1 MPNEVLTTAETNL
14 IKNEDLATVRMID
27 FVSRFGYSTKKLMEL
42 LGVTRIIPKQA
53 GTALKRHRVKGSLN
67 TQQVGEGEVIP
78 LSKYETEDVPI
89 GEITLKK
96 WRKATSAEAIID
108 KGYNQAVGETTDKM
122 LQDVQRG
129 IRADLIASLTIAS
142 QPTASGAG
150 LQAALADGWGKLQ
163 NIYEDDTIE
172 SVYFVNPEDV
182 ADYLGGAT
190 ITVQTAFGFSYVEN
204 FLGLG
209 TVIMNSQITKGTYK
223 ATAKE
228 NMVAY
233 YVPADESELAKVFD
247 FTTDETGLIGIHEYA
262 DYERMTADDTVISG
276 IRVFADNESGV
287 VAGTISPLA

>member
-108 KGYNQAVGETTDKM
+108 K
-122 LQDVQRG
+122 
-129 IRADLIASLTIAS
+129 
-142 QPTASGAG
+142 
-150 LQAALADGWGKLQ
+150 
-163 NIYEDDTIE
+163 
-172 SVYFVNPEDV
+172 V
-182 ADYLGGAT
+182 ADNDKTTTSA
-190 ITVQTAFGFSYVEN
+190 SEN
-204 FLGLG
+204 
-209 TVIMNSQITKGTYK
+209 N
-223 ATAKE
+223 
-228 NMVAY
+228 
-233 YVPADESELAKVFD
+233 
-247 FTTDETGLIGIHEYA
+247 
-262 DYERMTADDTVISG
+262 
-276 IRVFADNESGV
+276 
-287 VAGTISPLA
+287 